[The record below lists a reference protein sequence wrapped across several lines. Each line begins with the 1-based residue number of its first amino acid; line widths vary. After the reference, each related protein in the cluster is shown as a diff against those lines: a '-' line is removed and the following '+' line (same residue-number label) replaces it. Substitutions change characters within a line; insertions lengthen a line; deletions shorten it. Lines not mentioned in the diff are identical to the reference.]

1 VFVDVR
7 TQDADFID
15 KLAELSFDAFREH
28 APNWLPT
35 LDAARQ
41 EVTESLEQGRRSLA
55 LLDPA
60 QEPIG

>member
-28 APNWLPT
+28 APDWLPT

-41 EVTESLEQGRRSLA
+41 EVTESLAQGRRSLA
-55 LLDPA
+55 
-60 QEPIG
+60 